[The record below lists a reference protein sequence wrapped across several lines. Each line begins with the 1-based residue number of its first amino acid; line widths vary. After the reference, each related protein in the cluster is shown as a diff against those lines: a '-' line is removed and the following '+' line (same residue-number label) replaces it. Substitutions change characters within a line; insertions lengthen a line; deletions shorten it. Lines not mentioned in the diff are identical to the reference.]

1 MADIDYIAIPRGD
14 CKVINVEVRT
24 DGDPLEIGAEDR
36 MELTVRAKPDPDSP
50 ILLHKL
56 SEPGSGVIEIHTED
70 TIKMEPGRYSA
81 DIRYHRDG
89 CIYTLWGIEDTG
101 VKIKALKNF
110 YILAGVS
117 ADG

>member
-1 MADIDYIAIPRGD
+1 MAEIDYIAIPRGD
-14 CKVINVEVRT
+14 CKVINVAVYT
-24 DGDPLEIGAEDR
+24 DGEDLELGTEDR

-50 ILLHKL
+50 VLMHKF

-70 TIKMEPGRYSA
+70 TLKMEPGRYSA

-101 VKIKALKNF
+101 VKIKNLKNF

-117 ADG
+117 ADV